1 MKKNNS
7 FLKSYKNLKVLITG
21 TTGFKGAWL
30 ANWMLMLGA
39 KVVGIGLKPEKGSI
53 IFSSLGLN
61 RRIRQYFIDIK
72 QFKKVNDIIKKE
84 KPDIIFHL
92 AAQSIVSFSQKNPL
106 ETFGTNVL
114 GSVNVLESFRCNKIP
129 NLVYITSDKCY
140 LNLNKKGSYKE
151 TDILGGLDNY
161 SSSKASAELA
171 FFSYS
176 NSYFKKNYLSLVS
189 ARAGNVIGGGDF
201 KTDRIVPDI
210 IKSLKKRK
218 RIVLRNPMSTRPWQH
233 VLEPLSG
240 YLTLGHKLLNKELKS
255 NVLPSW
261 NFGPH
266 KKNCKKVNFITQLFI
281 NEWND
286 KKVKIIHNQK
296 KQFHESK
303 LLSLNIQKAKK
314 ELKWEPRLTLDDT
327 IEFTVDWYKNY
338 FSGNNIE
345 NISNYQIDNFLN
357 K

>member
-53 IFSSLGLN
+53 IFSSLRLN

-72 QFKKVNDIIKKE
+72 QFKKINDVIKKE

-129 NLVYITSDKCY
+129 HLVYITSDKCY

-345 NISNYQIDNFLN
+345 NISNYQIDNYLS